1 MNPMYSALAP
11 AKSHVQR
18 TEHCRREGFDSSTL
32 QGQSGSAVR
41 KACESIRVVDIR
53 TRTKI
58 AWPGGPAR
66 SVRPVAP
73 RGSTPAVA
81 RAHLPR
87 RESRVGHH
95 ARRSHRPAAT
105 RLRSAHERDAIPIT
119 SQLARYQP
127 SSKLVFQRSI
137 WSSILTAI
145 DRFASVETGLRP
157 NWSNRWAASH
167 VGQSKLE
174 RTTGHFE
181 PEPLRR

>member
-1 MNPMYSALAP
+1 MNPMCNALAP
-11 AKSHVQR
+11 AKSPVQQ
-18 TEHCRREGFDSSTL
+18 TEHCRREGFDSRTL

-119 SQLARYQP
+119 SALTSNGLSRFMAT
-127 SSKLVFQRSI
+127 RS
-137 WSSILTAI
+137 LTATSI
-145 DRFASVETGLRP
+145 VPSGREREREFGSRPSWRWRRVVSLALPHAAVAS
-157 NWSNRWAASH
+157 S
-167 VGQSKLE
+167 
-174 RTTGHFE
+174 
-181 PEPLRR
+181 

>member
-1 MNPMYSALAP
+1 MGRSLSTFVNPMCSALAP

-18 TEHCRREGFDSSTL
+18 TEHCRREGFDSRTL

-119 SQLARYQP
+119 LNLRDINLVQNWSFKDQFGPPSLPQLTG
-127 SSKLVFQRSI
+127 SLVSKL
-137 WSSILTAI
+137 
-145 DRFASVETGLRP
+145 D
-157 NWSNRWAASH
+157 
-167 VGQSKLE
+167 
-174 RTTGHFE
+174 
-181 PEPLRR
+181 